1 MVSRSEFYD
10 YEAYVKKFQGLPS
23 TTDDTFTPE
32 GLYCDLLDYIDRK
45 IFPLSGYRVERPF
58 YPGGNYETYDYRENS
73 VVIDNPPFSI
83 CGKIREFYLSRG
95 IRYFLFIPIMT
106 ARPSRRDCILYGPEI
121 IYQNAACVKTGF
133 RTNLIRD
140 VVVKSDPELFEIIER
155 HNFEAK
161 RLKGAKLT
169 PNARPVYPE
178 NVSTVGRLSVF
189 GGMDWELRGEDY
201 APVKLFREDDGSY
214 YDAYGYPFRVSESW
228 MQERQEEKARQ
239 TEITRQKTEFRL
251 VYRDREDYD

>member
-58 YPGGNYETYDYRENS
+58 YPGGNYETYDYQENS

-121 IYQNAACVKTGF
+121 IYQNQACVKTGF

-140 VVVKSDPELFEIIER
+140 VIVKSDPELFEIIER

-178 NVSTVGRLSVF
+178 NVSTVGRLSAF

-201 APVKLFREDDGSY
+201 TPVKLFREDDGSY
-214 YDAYGYPFRVSESW
+214 YDAYGYPAALIDN
-228 MQERQEEKARQ
+228 ARKLEAADGQ
-239 TEITRQKTEFRL
+239 
-251 VYRDREDYD
+251 